1 MSSANLLPRTSQISA
16 PIPANRVSEA
26 TISEHDF
33 VLQTCD
39 RIVRLKIPN
48 MLRLYLNPFVAQ
60 TCVALNDIVHALW
73 PATKSHGAYPAFLAN
88 SGEEALSGAIKLARY
103 TQHQRAEK
111 KPSSAD
117 ALKQSTRVF
126 LVDDGDWFEDFA
138 WTTPDGGASETAS
151 NQRRVEFIPDVV
163 SLTTFEFVTLCESQ
177 ESFTGIVVIS
187 PTATRSEALSKARLD
202 VIRTAMRKYPASETG
217 VLVTCMNSERLH
229 AGSRVEEVA
238 LMPDIVVFDETF
250 TMRQVP
256 FGAFA
261 ARPDLYAQWTAKG
274 MSTFHSTTYQPN
286 TISTMHFLKCLDE
299 RFPDFFQQLQSLLKP
314 LLVNREL
321 LKKAFRDLFNPAL
334 MRLISAAGFDGDDV
348 TVSGHYVRVDEKR
361 YFDGI

>member
-1 MSSANLLPRTSQISA
+1 M
-16 PIPANRVSEA
+16 
-26 TISEHDF
+26 
-33 VLQTCD
+33 
-39 RIVRLKIPN
+39 
-48 MLRLYLNPFVAQ
+48 
-60 TCVALNDIVHALW
+60 
-73 PATKSHGAYPAFLAN
+73 
-88 SGEEALSGAIKLARY
+88 
-103 TQHQRAEK
+103 
-111 KPSSAD
+111 
-117 ALKQSTRVF
+117 
-126 LVDDGDWFEDFA
+126 
-138 WTTPDGGASETAS
+138 
-151 NQRRVEFIPDVV
+151 
-163 SLTTFEFVTLCESQ
+163 
-177 ESFTGIVVIS
+177 
-187 PTATRSEALSKARLD
+187 
-202 VIRTAMRKYPASETG
+202 
-217 VLVTCMNSERLH
+217 TCMNSERFH

-299 RFPDFFQQLQSLLKP
+299 RFPDFFQQLQPLLKP

-348 TVSGHYVRVDEKR
+348 TVLGHYVRVDEKR